1 MFFVE
6 RNLRW
11 TNSSDIKKFKD
22 LGKKMAKKTGKKTNE
37 KLQGYV
43 IVTFA
48 QDFDDASDY
57 ESLLK
62 DNDIPAVIRKEED
75 SDGLA
80 VMVPEDMIEEA
91 QILIDSDNNYKDI
104 YDVMVFE
111 DQADDF
117 PEEDYFDNF

>member
-1 MFFVE
+1 
-6 RNLRW
+6 
-11 TNSSDIKKFKD
+11 
-22 LGKKMAKKTGKKTNE
+22 MAKKTGKKEKTKE
-37 KLQGYV
+37 KLQGFV

-48 QDFDDASDY
+48 DDFDHASDY

-111 DQADDF
+111 DEAADDF
-117 PEEDYFDNF
+117 PEDDYDDNF